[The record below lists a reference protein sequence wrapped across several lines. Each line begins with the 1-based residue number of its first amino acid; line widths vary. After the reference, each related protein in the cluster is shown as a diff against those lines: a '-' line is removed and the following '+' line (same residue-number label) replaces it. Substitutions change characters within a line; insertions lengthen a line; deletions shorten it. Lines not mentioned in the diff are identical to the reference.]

1 MASGNRIIERLPSL
15 YRPEPGY
22 DDDDLLL
29 QLSMSIGSL
38 LDRLGQEGAEVMQ
51 AHWFDYADSAIYS
64 TWLGRRRTLNR
75 EGPLKLSDPLID
87 QFPYLF
93 ALPRIAALVD
103 LSPWQ
108 EPLRDRERVEV
119 FRERVRRII
128 RLHRNGLG
136 TVRALRTMTLAAL
149 PQIDPD
155 APAGLRERSFTVEE
169 FSGIQQLAQAISQ
182 VGLPP
187 DRVGPLM
194 RWSIDSDS
202 ISDLAPMVVITGLTP
217 EPGKIDATS
226 EPIIERFEP
235 ATGTGVGIHYQG
247 DLAPGQALALVPGYQ
262 SWLGGD
268 GGIDRADATPVGIE
282 PVNPTA
288 PGPWVAESTPP
299 PGRVVD
305 LQHTE
310 DRYLWAAVN
319 SGGAGSLWRSSGGG
333 WSEEL
338 GGGLPEVRCLLPLG
352 NEMWVGFTTGLSRL
366 EIQPG
371 GAFALDP
378 DPSTLTDPAV
388 NALAVDRAGN
398 VWAATD
404 QGLARLESGALT
416 YTLLGNRSETETPLR
431 ALWIDAS
438 GDVYAGGELGLFLHR
453 TAHDRFYILL
463 DEKVDEAEDDWL
475 ALDLAGG
482 ALPDPTTI
490 FVPPVH
496 AVMHGPD
503 THIWLGTAQGIA
515 RYRAREQRR
524 TYSTLL
530 EAMPQLTETP
540 VTQIRSDARGRLWF
554 ATGEGLFVFDQLD
567 WFQRQG
573 DLLVRLPRPDEDPLQ
588 PVLWRYV
595 RGSSAWQLVAPPS
608 RAGFQNH
615 ALAQLGSSEP
625 AVLSMAWTETA
636 QARLGSF
643 DGVTFTIDGSAIPAA
658 LATRYK
664 PAPTRIVDGGFPAV
678 PRLPSG
684 RSNWRYLQHEEPSP
698 PTPVA
703 TPAWTREG
711 RLMPPPA
718 ERAAAFEGRYLADLA
733 ETPGESVFA
742 YNPAA
747 QVWFGWSPQA
757 PLSVTV
763 RLARTEPD
771 EQIDPTILDRV
782 WNELQRVRPAA
793 VAVYLAVDETIERG
807 G

>member
-573 DLLVRLPRPDEDPLQ
+573 DAAGAAAAAGRGSAAAGALALRARQLGLAARRPTESRRLPEPRAGAARKQRAGGSLDGLDRDCAGAPGQLRWRNLHHRWIRYSSRTGNALQTGADAHCRRRFPGGAAAAERPLELALLAARRAFAADTGCDPGLDARRAVDAT
-588 PVLWRYV
+588 PCRTRGSV
-595 RGSSAWQLVAPPS
+595 RG
-608 RAGFQNH
+608 
-615 ALAQLGSSEP
+615 
-625 AVLSMAWTETA
+625 
-636 QARLGSF
+636 
-643 DGVTFTIDGSAIPAA
+643 
-658 LATRYK
+658 
-664 PAPTRIVDGGFPAV
+664 
-678 PRLPSG
+678 
-684 RSNWRYLQHEEPSP
+684 
-698 PTPVA
+698 
-703 TPAWTREG
+703 
-711 RLMPPPA
+711 
-718 ERAAAFEGRYLADLA
+718 
-733 ETPGESVFA
+733 
-742 YNPAA
+742 
-747 QVWFGWSPQA
+747 
-757 PLSVTV
+757 PLS
-763 RLARTEPD
+763 
-771 EQIDPTILDRV
+771 
-782 WNELQRVRPAA
+782 
-793 VAVYLAVDETIERG
+793 G
-807 G
+807 